1 MSDHR
6 SVPLPPQRTSKR
18 RRLVVSITTTALVVA
33 ASCSITPANG
43 FGGVATLTP
52 PSSAAT
58 TSSSSYQTLRYAP
71 STTAASY
78 NFYNLWTP
86 TSPPQEVVGH
96 HEHRP
101 AAASGRTNDDD
112 HMARLSQHLLENS
125 YFTNPETIQLQR
137 TIELIAGGDIL
148 LERQVAGFCLLL
160 AETMELGWSALM
172 AAAVHYC
179 TSCNNKHPVAIAGML
194 DPHVLEIAKNADLLQ
209 SLEQHN
215 AAIRSGSDALHI
227 RHLLLTETIDWRA
240 LAIRGGAILYQ
251 MKQQQTSNII
261 IDKATARL
269 ALRIYAPLSSRL
281 GMHKLKNELE
291 EVAFRL
297 LYPRSYRRVCQ
308 SEQLE
313 ASMQLVLD
321 QTKTAMIATLQRDDE
336 FMRQVEHFSVTA
348 RVKEP
353 YSLWKKML
361 KNGHEHILQV
371 PDALALRVILQARPE
386 TLDEPVE
393 LTRGRERA
401 LCYYVQ
407 ELFRQRWRPVSGN
420 PRFKDYIAAPKFN
433 GYQSLH
439 YTATTVDYSSSSIHQ
454 QQQHH
459 GGSNNKEWTVEIQIR
474 SHEMHQIA
482 EFGIASH
489 SEYKEQASPTAAA
502 VGGSAGRNSNADP
515 SVEAYL
521 KNLQAWHWQNGHVD
535 TMIVDAITN
544 NNESSLAG
552 RSSSAADHHDN
563 NNNNYG
569 SSTVWQSR
577 ERADRL
583 RERTERLQPYLD
595 ALTSTKSDLVHKQVV
610 VILNR
615 GASSTVVSLPA
626 GACVLDALR
635 QYDDDDDN
643 NSSSFVVAGSRSSN
657 HAVRVNGQVIPITR
671 QLHNGDVLELSRVS
685 A

>member
-1 MSDHR
+1 MSDHPR
-6 SVPLPPQRTSKR
+6 IVPLPPLRTTAKRR
-18 RRLVVSITTTALVVA
+18 RRLVVSALVVA

-43 FGGVATLTP
+43 FGGVATLAP

-58 TSSSSYQTLRYAP
+58 STSSSYQTLRYAP

-96 HEHRP
+96 HQYEHRP
-101 AAASGRTNDDD
+101 SATGRTTDDD

-137 TIELIAGGDIL
+137 TIELIAGGDL
-148 LERQVAGFCLLL
+148 VLERQVAGFCLLL

-179 TSCNNKHPVAIAGML
+179 TSCKQQHPMAIAGML

-251 MKQQQTSNII
+251 MKQQQTPNNMM
-261 IDKATARL
+261 DKATARL

-407 ELFRQRWRPVSGN
+407 ELCRQRWRPVSGN

-454 QQQHH
+454 HH
-459 GGSNNKEWTVEIQIR
+459 GSSSNYGSNEWTVEIQIR

-489 SEYKEQASPTAAA
+489 SEYKEQSPA
-502 VGGSAGRNSNADP
+502 VGGVASRNSNADP

-544 NNESSLAG
+544 NKESSSSLVG
-552 RSSSAADHHDN
+552 RSSAAADHH

-569 SSTVWQSR
+569 SSTVWQNR